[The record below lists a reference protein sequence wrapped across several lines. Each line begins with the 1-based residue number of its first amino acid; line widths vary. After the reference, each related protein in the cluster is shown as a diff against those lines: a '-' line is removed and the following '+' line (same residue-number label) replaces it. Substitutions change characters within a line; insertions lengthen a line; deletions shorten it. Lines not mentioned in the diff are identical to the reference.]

1 MATRARDISQGSNAP
16 GAITLSTLT
25 TSNVTEGSNLYFTNA
40 RVYANISLA
49 NIDILY
55 DVDTSTSKP
64 TSNQALIWNA
74 TVNRWVPGNVLIA
87 NTDLLREGNVNLYYT
102 NARARSA
109 ITPLN
114 DTIIYDK
121 ITGSISANVNF
132 IANLLTGNTTDV
144 VPEGV
149 SNKYFTNARVD
160 ARIATTN
167 IDALF
172 DVDFS
177 YAAPANNKVLVYNT
191 IINRWVAGDY
201 GVGFAD
207 TADVANTVN
216 TLDNF
221 TTSNLAEGV
230 NLYYTN
236 ARVDARI
243 LANLDLANTIANA
256 IAIANINLNGTF
268 ANVGTFRANLVI
280 ANVITS
286 NILNVTNIVAIGSIQ
301 SNTWIGLYTANVIET
316 SGNLYFTNA
325 RVDARLANLS
335 INNLSDV
342 FSTNNLSVGKV
353 LAWTG
358 TKWEPTTVT
367 ANANVSGGS
376 TSGNLSGEYANI
388 SIFRANII
396 FANVI
401 TTNTLN
407 VTNIV
412 ANGSITGLNSITAN
426 IWNNLYSANV
436 TESGTNLYFTNVRV
450 YANIA
455 PLLTTAN
462 VREIASNL
470 YFSNDRVYANIAPL
484 LTTANVAEVTNQY
497 FTNVRVINAL
507 IGANVGTGDLTVV
520 GNLNLL
526 GYPSYSYANLS
537 VSNLFT
543 KSRTL
548 TLASEAKTP
557 TQAQDAGIYLP
568 GANANISYSEA
579 GDTWRFNKDI
589 TIFGNVLPSSSGI
602 FNLGSFTQKWKSL
615 FIGAQTLYVGNVGV
629 GEVSNS
635 VILTNATNVNDI
647 SGIIVSNVVGVYN
660 ITVDRTIPLSNT
672 ESIGYIGG
680 NVLQYVSNTTGNL
693 YLGVNRTGNINHNKF
708 SGVRIQQT
716 RVDSGNVRSDVII
729 YNDNEKTNNSIA
741 RVSILGDGNTN
752 IIGNVYIDANSSLNS
767 NLIGNITSQVGT
779 FGNIIVGNI
788 IANVGYYSTVR
799 TTNANVTA
807 LISNSIIS
815 NSALITNIT
824 TTVFVSNSIVGN
836 TALVSN
842 INSSNVRTHSI
853 TSNIWTG
860 IYTAN
865 VIESTSNLYF
875 TNARV
880 YANIAPLLTTANV
893 AEVTNL
899 YYTNARVRSTLSS
912 GTGVSYDT
920 STGQISIGQNVSSTA
935 NVTFGSLTVTGN
947 IYIQGNSSY
956 VNSNTLVLNDPLIQ
970 LGYGNPSDSYDLGI
984 LGHYNDGIERHA
996 GIFRDASDGGKFK
1009 LFANLTGEPSVNIID
1024 TANAS
1029 FRLAPL
1035 VASYFEGN
1043 VTGTVSTLSNFTT
1056 SNLVE
1061 GANLYF
1067 TNTRS
1072 RATISAGIGIIYDSV
1087 TGVITANLV
1096 SLANALTSNTTDLVP
1111 EGFYNLYY
1119 SNARVN
1125 AYIQPWLTT
1134 ANVIESTSNLYY
1146 TNTRSRAA
1154 ISAGTG
1160 IIYDAANGIITAN
1173 LVSVNDTI
1181 TNLTTTDIAEGAN
1194 LYFTNAR
1201 VFSNVSLMSINV
1213 FADVNITGQQSGYGL
1228 IWDGN
1233 NWVANI
1239 ITVSGTELSN
1249 VANSV
1254 LNIVQAQISGLQANN
1269 AIFSNTA
1276 AFANISNIANI
1287 VVSISNFT
1295 TANLAEAT
1303 SNLYYTNAR
1312 VFGNVTS
1319 TLAGN
1324 VSIGNVNISS
1334 SGTINYSNNFGTVK
1348 VYQYYNQSTGSL
1360 DTVFI

>member
-1 MATRARDISQGSNAP
+1 MATRARDISQGTGGANAV
-16 GAITLSTLT
+16 TLSTLT

-40 RVYANISLA
+40 RVYANITLA
-49 NIDILY
+49 NIDILF

-74 TVNRWVPGNVLIA
+74 TVNKWVPGNVLIA
-87 NTDLLREGNVNLYYT
+87 NTDLLGEGNVNLYYT

-121 ITGSISANVNF
+121 ITGSISANLNF

-191 IINRWVAGDY
+191 NINRWVAGDY
-201 GVGFAD
+201 DVGFAG

-216 TLDNF
+216 TLGNF

-256 IAIANINLNGTF
+256 IAIANISLNGLF
-268 ANVGTFRANLVI
+268 ANVGTFTANVI
-280 ANVITS
+280 FANVITT
-286 NILNVTNIVAIGSIQ
+286 NTLNVTNIVTGGGSITGLSSIK

-388 SIFRANII
+388 GIFRANII

-526 GYPSYSYANLS
+526 GYPTDSYANLS

-693 YLGVNRTGNINHNKF
+693 YLGVNRTGNINRNKF

-716 RVDSGNVRSDVII
+716 RVDSSNVRSDVII

-752 IIGNVYIDANSSLNS
+752 IIGNVYIDANSALNS
-767 NLIGNITSQVGT
+767 NLIGNITSQFGT

-815 NSALITNIT
+815 NSAAISNIN
-824 TTVFVSNSIVGN
+824 VFS
-836 TALVSN
+836 LVSN
-842 INSSNVRTHSI
+842 TI
-853 TSNIWTG
+853 TANTWNNL
-860 IYTAN
+860 YTAN
-865 VIESTSNLYF
+865 VIES
-875 TNARV
+875 
-880 YANIAPLLTTANV
+880 P
-893 AEVTNL
+893 TNL
-899 YYTNARVRSTLSS
+899 YYTNARVRSAISS
-912 GTGVSYDT
+912 GTGVTYDV
-920 STGQISIGQNVSSTA
+920 STGVISIGQNVSSTA

-947 IYIQGNSSY
+947 IYVQGNASY
-956 VNSNTLVLNDPLIQ
+956 INSNTLVINDPLIQ
-970 LGYGNPSDSYDLGI
+970 LGYGNPSDSYDLGLI
-984 LGHYNDGIERHA
+984 AHYNDGVERHA

-1009 LFANLTGEPSVNIID
+1009 LFANLTGESSVNIID
-1024 TANAS
+1024 TATSS

-1043 VTGTVSTLSNFTT
+1043 VLGTISTLSNFTT

-1067 TNTRS
+1067 TNARS
-1072 RATISAGIGIIYDSV
+1072 RSSITSGVGIIYDPA
-1087 TGVITANLV
+1087 TGVITANIV
-1096 SLANALTSNTTDLVP
+1096 ALANALTSNTTDLVP
-1111 EGFYNLYY
+1111 EGSY
-1119 SNARVN
+1119 
-1125 AYIQPWLTT
+1125 
-1134 ANVIESTSNLYY
+1134 NLYY
-1146 TNTRSRAA
+1146 TN
-1154 ISAGTG
+1154 
-1160 IIYDAANGIITAN
+1160 
-1173 LVSVNDTI
+1173 
-1181 TNLTTTDIAEGAN
+1181 
-1194 LYFTNAR
+1194 AR
-1201 VFSNVSLMSINV
+1201 VLSNVSLMSINV
-1213 FADVNITGQQSGYGL
+1213 FADVDVTGKQAGYGL

-1249 VANSV
+1249 VANTV
-1254 LNIVQAQISGLQANN
+1254 LSIVQAQISGLQANN

-1303 SNLYYTNAR
+1303 SNLYFTNVR
-1312 VFGNVTS
+1312 VFGNVIS

-1324 VSIGNVNISS
+1324 VSIGNVNIAN
-1334 SGTINYSNNFGTVK
+1334 SGTINYSNNSGVVK
-1348 VYQYYNQSTGSL
+1348 VYQYYNQATGSL
-1360 DTVFI
+1360 DTVFV

>member
-1 MATRARDISQGSNAP
+1 MATRARDISQGTGGANAV
-16 GAITLSTLT
+16 TLSTLT
-25 TSNVTEGSNLYFTNA
+25 TSNVAEGSNLYFTNA
-40 RVYANISLA
+40 RVYANITLA
-49 NIDILY
+49 NIDILF

-74 TVNRWVPGNVLIA
+74 TVNKWVPGNVLIA
-87 NTDLLREGNVNLYYT
+87 NTDLLREGNINLYYT

-109 ITPLN
+109 ISPLN
-114 DTIIYDK
+114 DTIIYDN
-121 ITGSISANVNF
+121 ITGSISANLNF

-160 ARIATTN
+160 ARIASTN

-191 IINRWVAGDY
+191 NINRWVAGDY
-201 GVGFAD
+201 DVGFAG

-216 TLDNF
+216 TLGNF

-256 IAIANINLNGTF
+256 IAIANISLNGLF
-268 ANVGTFRANLVI
+268 ANVGTFTANVI
-280 ANVITS
+280 FANVITT
-286 NILNVTNIVAIGSIQ
+286 NTLNVTNIVMGGGSGGSITGLSSIQ

-388 SIFRANII
+388 GIFRANII

-526 GYPSYSYANLS
+526 GYPTDSYANLS

-693 YLGVNRTGNINHNKF
+693 YLGVNRTGDINRNKF

-716 RVDSGNVRSDVII
+716 RVDSSNVRSDVII

-752 IIGNVYIDANSSLNS
+752 IIGNVYIDANSALNS
-767 NLIGNITSQVGT
+767 NLIGNITSQFGT
-779 FGNIIVGNI
+779 FGNIFFGN
-788 IANVGYYSTVR
+788 
-799 TTNANVTA
+799 
-807 LISNSIIS
+807 
-815 NSALITNIT
+815 
-824 TTVFVSNSIVGN
+824 IVGN
-836 TALVSN
+836 TAAITSINTFNLVSN
-842 INSSNVRTHSI
+842 TI
-853 TSNIWTG
+853 TANTWNG
-860 IYTAN
+860 LYTAN
-865 VIESTSNLYF
+865 VIESAS
-875 TNARV
+875 
-880 YANIAPLLTTANV
+880 
-893 AEVTNL
+893 NL
-899 YYTNARVRSTLSS
+899 YYTNARARSALSA

-920 STGQISIGQNVSSTA
+920 GTGAISIGQNVSSTA

-947 IYIQGNSSY
+947 IYVQGNASY

-970 LGYGNPSDSYDLGI
+970 LGYGNPSDSYDLGLI
-984 LGHYNDGIERHA
+984 AHYNDGVERHA
-996 GIFRDASDGGKFK
+996 GFFRDASDGGKFK

-1043 VTGTVSTLSNFTT
+1043 VLGTVSTLSNFTT

-1067 TNTRS
+1067 TNARS
-1072 RATISAGIGIIYDSV
+1072 RATITAGIGIIYDPV
-1087 TGVITANLV
+1087 TGVITANIV
-1096 SLANALTSNTTDLVP
+1096 SLANAITSNTTDLVP
-1111 EGFYNLYY
+1111 EGFY
-1119 SNARVN
+1119 
-1125 AYIQPWLTT
+1125 
-1134 ANVIESTSNLYY
+1134 
-1146 TNTRSRAA
+1146 
-1154 ISAGTG
+1154 
-1160 IIYDAANGIITAN
+1160 
-1173 LVSVNDTI
+1173 
-1181 TNLTTTDIAEGAN
+1181 
-1194 LYFTNAR
+1194 
-1201 VFSNVSLMSINV
+1201 
-1213 FADVNITGQQSGYGL
+1213 
-1228 IWDGN
+1228 
-1233 NWVANI
+1233 
-1239 ITVSGTELSN
+1239 
-1249 VANSV
+1249 
-1254 LNIVQAQISGLQANN
+1254 
-1269 AIFSNTA
+1269 
-1276 AFANISNIANI
+1276 
-1287 VVSISNFT
+1287 
-1295 TANLAEAT
+1295 
-1303 SNLYYTNAR
+1303 NLYYTNAR

-1324 VSIGNVNISS
+1324 VSIGNVNISQ
-1334 SGTINYSNNFGTVK
+1334 SGTINYSNNSGVVK
-1348 VYQYYNQSTGSL
+1348 VYQYYNQATGSL
-1360 DTVFI
+1360 DTVFV